1 MSDPLSYLHD
11 QLDQWRQE
19 GTYQRL
25 RILQG
30 ESAAESR
37 FDGKQVI
44 NLASNNYLGLTT
56 HPKLRAAAIAATE
69 KFGVGSGAVRTISG
83 TMSIHME
90 LEERIAAFKSG
101 GLRGL
106 PIGLRRQ
113 CRHRFSASDAR
124 GPRRLR

>member
-11 QLDQWRQE
+11 QLDQWRRE
-19 GTYQRL
+19 GTFQRL
-25 RILQG
+25 RILES

-56 HPKLRAAAIAATE
+56 HPKLRAAAIAAVK

-83 TMSIHME
+83 TMSIHIE
-90 LEERIAAFKSG
+90 LEERIAAFKHSEPAQG
-101 GLRGL
+101 FAAAVR
-106 PIGLRRQ
+106 PK
-113 CRHRFSASDAR
+113 HA
-124 GPRRLR
+124 